1 MVNNE
6 LKKKD
11 KVMDWRNAELEIK
24 KVNRDDQ
31 LDKKQKYKK
40 SNKMYLYHVYKGNYP
55 HHIEKALEIRG
66 VWKKIDV

>member
-31 LDKKQKYKK
+31 HDKK
-40 SNKMYLYHVYKGNYP
+40 
-55 HHIEKALEIRG
+55 
-66 VWKKIDV
+66 